1 MHMKLFKTTAI
12 LLVFISMAS
21 CQKKMNSEEIY
32 SLESSGVVL
41 IVNDYY
47 YSAKVNSLEIFFSG
61 VDEDGDPT
69 DVTTDEDEIKENCY
83 ECTGTGFF
91 ISSDGQIMTNRH
103 VVNPKIDED
112 EVSKS
117 IRKTFKELFKEEKDK
132 LAKEW
137 AQHEGDVNTQN
148 EIYQDWD
155 LYNKAYESID
165 EMSADDIE
173 ITTHADLYIVYNNS
187 HVVKAED
194 LKPCVTVAVSEEDII
209 DLAII
214 QLKDNETPEGV
225 YIFSL
230 YPEEKEK
237 ELTLDQR
244 LFMISFNAGTKI
256 AKTKQGFR
264 SQIYG
269 GHVTQRSDGEQIL
282 YSIASLQGSSGSPV
296 VDEYGYLVAV
306 NYAKVS
312 GTQGFNYGIP
322 SRLIRQF
329 LKDN

>member
-1 MHMKLFKTTAI
+1 MKLFKTTAV
-12 LLVFISMAS
+12 LLMAIFTIS

-69 DVTTDEDEIKENCY
+69 DVTTDEDEIKENCF

-117 IRKTFKELFKEEKDK
+117 IRKTFKELFKEKKDK

-312 GTQGFNYGIP
+312 GTQGFNNGIP
-322 SRLIRQF
+322 SRLVRQF
-329 LKDN
+329 LKDY

>member
-1 MHMKLFKTTAI
+1 MKLFKITTI
-12 LLVFISMAS
+12 LLVTILMVS
-21 CQKKMNSEEIY
+21 CQKKMNPEEIY
-32 SLESSGVVL
+32 NLEASGVVL
-41 IVNDYY
+41 IANEYY

-61 VDEDGDPT
+61 VDEDGEPT
-69 DVTTDEDEIKENCY
+69 DLTTDEEEIKENCY

-103 VVNPKIDED
+103 VVNPVIDKN

-117 IRKTFKELFKEEKDK
+117 IRKSFKELFKEEKEK

-137 AQHEGDVNTQN
+137 SLHEGDDYTQK
-148 EIYQDWD
+148 EIYEEWD

-165 EMSADDIE
+165 EMSVDDIE

-187 HVVKAED
+187 HVVKFED
-194 LKPCVTVAVSEEDII
+194 LKPCVTVAVSEEENI

-230 YPEEKEK
+230 YPEDEEKD
-237 ELTLDQR
+237 LTLDQR

-256 AKTKQGFR
+256 ARTKQGFR

-296 VDEYGYLVAV
+296 VDQYGYLVAV

>member
-1 MHMKLFKTTAI
+1 MMKLFKSTAVM
-12 LLVFISMAS
+12 LMAISTIS
-21 CQKKMNSEEIY
+21 CQNKMNSEEIY

-47 YSAKVNSLEIFFSG
+47 YSAKVNNLEIYFSG

-69 DVTTDEDEIKENCY
+69 DVTMDEDEIKENCY

-91 ISSDGQIMTNRH
+91 ISPDGQIMTNRH
-103 VVNPKIDED
+103 VVNPQIDEN

-117 IRKTFKELFKEEKDK
+117 IRNTFKELFKEEKDK

-148 EIYQDWD
+148 EIYQDWNI
-155 LYNKAYESID
+155 YNKAYENID

-173 ITTHADLYIVYNNS
+173 ITTHTDLYIVYNNS
-187 HVVKAED
+187 HVVKLED
-194 LKPCVTVAVSEEDII
+194 LKPCVTVAVSEEENI

-214 QLKDNETPEGV
+214 QLKNNETPEGV

-230 YPEEKEK
+230 YPEKEEK

-296 VDEYGYLVAV
+296 VDQYGYLVAV
-306 NYAKVS
+306 NYAKIS